1 MRELICDTCRQE
13 FALDEI
19 ELKNR
24 VIAQDENG
32 DDVIEQ
38 YFTCPLC
45 GEDYSVII
53 LDRQQEELI
62 KKRRQ
67 IRARVNR
74 AIQNKRADRARKYAE
89 QEQELKND
97 IRCREEMLKESMEED
112 DDRRRQTEG
121 KKRTDILHQQRQGA
135 DRKRDQEDASRSH
148 CVKGLSEQAQR

>member
-1 MRELICDTCRQE
+1 MRELTCDTCRQE

-74 AIQNKRADRARKYAE
+74 AILNKRADRARKYAE

-97 IRCREEMLKESMEED
+97 IRCREEMLKEKY
-112 DDRRRQTEG
+112 G
-121 KKRTDILHQQRQGA
+121 G
-135 DRKRDQEDASRSH
+135 RK
-148 CVKGLSEQAQR
+148 